1 MQRSMCKPFS
11 LRQSTMLLLLLLL
24 STIKFI
30 CIKSK
35 VVHNIQGGNY

>member
-11 LRQSTMLLLLLLL
+11 LRQSTMLLLLLL